1 MARPWGWPTALA
13 AVYAAVGHA
22 CCVFQ
27 LSQQRGGA
35 LWQAGVVLL
44 LSHTRVVAAILVHD
58 ATHEAVA
65 RRGLLNTVAGT
76 ALLWVAGTPYCFF
89 PHVQRVHVAHHRDR
103 ADTVEFDYRAFVGR
117 VWGLRHAVLA
127 LEYCFVPATEL
138 LMHTRTSLS
147 PLLWPDSQWHRAN
160 SAVGLYA
167 VTRLYGHLYAGAG
180 GPFAVLLYT
189 LSTCALIH
197 VLSYHDCFAH
207 TYTVVDPQ
215 KRGYKAGP
223 GDRSAAYEEANTYS
237 TVLSAAWP
245 RLNVLTLNFGAWV
258 PSM

>member
-13 AVYAAVGHA
+13 ALYAALGHA
-22 CCVFQ
+22 WCVLQ
-27 LSQQRGGA
+27 LGQHTGGA

-44 LSHTRVVAAILVHD
+44 LSHSRVVAAILVHD

-65 RRGLLNTVAGT
+65 RRGWRNTVAGT
-76 ALLWVAGTPYCFF
+76 ALLWAAGTPYCYF

-127 LEYCFVPATEL
+127 LEWCFVPATEL
-138 LMHTRTSLS
+138 LMHGRTALS
-147 PLLWPDSQWHRAN
+147 PLLWPDSKMHRAN
-160 SAVGLYA
+160 SAVGLLA
-167 VTRLYGHLYAGAG
+167 MARLYGALYSTS
-180 GPFAVLLYT
+180 GPLAVLLYT
-189 LSTCALIH
+189 LSTCVLIH

-215 KRGYKAGP
+215 QQGYKPGP

-237 TVLSAAWP
+237 TVLSATWP
-245 RLNVLTLNFGAWV
+245 RLNVLTLNFGASA
-258 PSM
+258 PM